1 LFLYLSDY
9 ISSLMIRFLPFVP
22 LLLKT
27 YFLTSRRI
35 KPILFLAI
43 HFSFQL
49 GNSLNSLSLV
59 HYVISNQLV
68 PSDMISMLMLAAIV
82 SIPVPPTRLVYPLV
96 KVLALPLLFTM
107 VYRLL
112 AQVDAVG
119 KVVILGLK
127 NPLVALLTSS
137 ISLVSGKLPVELIET
152 FCENKFGS
160 IPKFNRI
167 SNVRMRFFIY
177 WSY

>member
-1 LFLYLSDY
+1 
-9 ISSLMIRFLPFVP
+9 MIRFLPFVP

-59 HYVISNQLV
+59 HYLIPNQLV

-119 KVVILGLK
+119 KVVILGIK
-127 NPLVALLTSS
+127 NPLVVLLTSS
-137 ISLVSGKLPVELIET
+137 IALVSGRLPVELIET